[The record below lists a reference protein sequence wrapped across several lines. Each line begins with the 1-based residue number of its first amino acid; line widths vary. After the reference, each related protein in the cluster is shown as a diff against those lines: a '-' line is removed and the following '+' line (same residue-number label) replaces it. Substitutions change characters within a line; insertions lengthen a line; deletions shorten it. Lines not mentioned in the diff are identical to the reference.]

1 MKKLSCVSRFVLTFS
16 FLVSAVASA
25 QSANTVCVTSATPVL
40 VRAEGRAER
49 TGQITYD
56 CTGTPNT
63 QISVNLTIALNAH
76 VTNRLSSGN
85 MLSGIVFTIDTGLG
99 PQAVPIAPLLQGSGT
114 VVFNGV
120 NFTLSSMGK
129 AVLNINNIRGNATE
143 LGPTAYFIASL
154 GVNGNLLLSQAY
166 LNVGTPERS
175 LYSSLSSRLVCS
187 QNGSKLPDNI
197 TFSSLIQSGA
207 TFTSTRLTEGL
218 ADAFQPRNSW
228 ANLNAD
234 SGERVIIIYSGFP
247 SGARLFVPD
256 VIAGS
261 DAVQPTA
268 GGDFGT
274 PASGGAYTTGP
285 SGSLLLARVAWAGPT
300 GAGGGVVYSPMLFV
314 GPGPVQF
321 DSVTELQLTNGSA
334 YVVYEVVDADP
345 NRVETAQFPT
355 FLGLAPIFG
364 GSSVVTN
371 ESVSFAPV
379 SNVIAATSTD
389 PLPRFASETPPPDCS
404 IVGDCNA
411 AYLPRLDVQTYQ
423 LYGGSAATPNTLL
436 IHNLGT
442 NAMNWNVSV
451 TYPAGGPTGW
461 LQPDASQGVN
471 NATVRLYT
479 PTTLPPG
486 TYNATVVVDA
496 GPLAGA
502 QNIAVTYIAAPAPLP
517 TVQVDSVVN
526 AASFAPVPV
535 VPGSLSSVMGKAF
548 TGKSVGVT
556 FDGEQAQI
564 LFSNDTQINLM
575 VPSDLA
581 SSQSKM
587 IVTVDGASAAPMMV
601 NVAQFAPAIFKGA
614 VLNQDWTVNDVGNG
628 ATAGSIVQIYATGL
642 SGKGTIT
649 ARIGDRIIPVP
660 YYAGPAPG
668 FPGVQQIDL
677 EVPSDLPAMTTDV
690 YVCGAAADN
699 PSTIVCSVAAPLTVK

>member
-1 MKKLSCVSRFVLTFS
+1 MKKLSCVSKFVLTLS
-16 FLVSAVASA
+16 FLISAAAYA

-63 QISVNLTIALNAH
+63 QISVNLTIALNANI
-76 VTNRLSSGN
+76 TNRLSMGN
-85 MLSGIVFTIDTGLG
+85 TLTGIVLTIDTGMG
-99 PQAVPIAPLLQGSGT
+99 PQAVPIAPLLQSPGT

-129 AVLNINNIRGNATE
+129 AVLNINDIRANATQ
-143 LGPTAYFIASL
+143 LGFNIYLVASL
-154 GVNGNLLLSQAY
+154 GVSGNLLLSQAY
-166 LNVGTPERS
+166 LNVGTPVRG
-175 LYSSLSSRLVCS
+175 LYSSLSSRLVCG

-197 TFSSLIQSGA
+197 TFSSLINSGV
-207 TFTSTRLTEGL
+207 TFTSTRITEGL
-218 ADAFQPRNSW
+218 ADAFQPRASW
-228 ANLNAD
+228 ANFNAD
-234 SGERVIIIYSGFP
+234 SGERVIIQYSGFP
-247 SGARLFVPD
+247 AGARLFVPD
-256 VIAGS
+256 VIAGN

-274 PASGGAYTTGP
+274 VASGGAYAPGG
-285 SGSLLLARVAWAGPT
+285 SGSLLLSRVNLAAPDGS
-300 GAGGGVVYSPMLFV
+300 GGGLVYSPILFV

-321 DSVTELQLTNGSA
+321 NSVTELQITNGTA

-345 NRVETAQFPT
+345 ARVETAQFPT

-364 GSSVVTN
+364 GNSIVTS
-371 ESVSFAPV
+371 EAVSFAPI
-379 SNVIAATSTD
+379 SNVIAASTSD
-389 PLPRFASETPPPDCS
+389 PLPRFASTTPPPDCS

-411 AYLPRLDVQTYQ
+411 TYLPRLDVQTYQ
-423 LYGGSAATPNTLL
+423 LFGGSTVTPNELL

-442 NAMNWNVSV
+442 NAMNWNVTV
-451 TYPAGGPTGW
+451 MYPAGGPTGW
-461 LQPDASQGVN
+461 LQPDVSQGVN

-479 PTTLPPG
+479 PISLPVG
-486 TYNATVVVDA
+486 TYKATVVVDA
-496 GPLAGA
+496 GPLAGT
-502 QNIAVTYIAAPAPLP
+502 QNIPVTYTVTPAPLP
-517 TVQVDSVVN
+517 TLEVDSVVN

-587 IVTVDGASAAPMMV
+587 IVTVDGSSAAPMMV
-601 NVAQFAPAIFKGA
+601 NVTQFAPAIFKGA
-614 VLNQDWTVNDVGNG
+614 VLNQDWTVNDVSNG
-628 ATAGSIVQIYATGL
+628 ASAGSIVQIYATGL

-690 YVCGAAADN
+690 FVCGAAADN
-699 PSTIVCSVAAPLTVK
+699 PSTTICSVAAPLTVK